1 MNTSSRTVWL
11 VLVVVGVLLL
21 ALLTGCSQRPAK
33 TSGTMDA
40 LPAEESAQT
49 QTVEESTTTTGE
61 TVSFTTR
68 ITQHG
73 FIPSTIRVH
82 QGDRVQLTI
91 FLEYAYWLKHT
102 VYLDGYGLE
111 VILNEETPEQTMEF
125 TADQV
130 GTFAILFISHY
141 CTIHGPQNGR
151 LIVQ

>member
-1 MNTSSRTVWL
+1 MNQSSCRPWL
-11 VLVVVGVLLL
+11 VPVVVGLLLL
-21 ALLTGCSQRPAK
+21 ALLVGCSQSPAK
-33 TSGTMDA
+33 TSKPTDTPPTG
-40 LPAEESAQT
+40 ESAL
-49 QTVEESTTTTGE
+49 TVEESTPPTGE

-68 ITQHG
+68 ITQRG

-91 FLEYAYWLKHT
+91 FLEYAYWLKHS

-141 CTIHGPQNGR
+141 CTIHGPQNGQ

>member
-1 MNTSSRTVWL
+1 MNTSIRRAWP
-11 VLVVVGVLLL
+11 VLIVVGLLLL
-21 ALLTGCSQRPAK
+21 APLAGCSQPPAK
-33 TSGTMDA
+33 TSETMDA
-40 LPAEESAQT
+40 SPAGESAQT

-61 TVSFTTR
+61 DISFTTR
-68 ITQHG
+68 ITQRG

-91 FLEYAYWLKHT
+91 FLEYAYWLEHP

-141 CTIHGPQNGR
+141 CTIHGPQNGK